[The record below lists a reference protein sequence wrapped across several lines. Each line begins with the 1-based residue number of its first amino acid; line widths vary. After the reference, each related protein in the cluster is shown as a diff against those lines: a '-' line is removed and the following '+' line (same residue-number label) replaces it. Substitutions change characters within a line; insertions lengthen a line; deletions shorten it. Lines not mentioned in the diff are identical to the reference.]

1 MLLQVSSSLS
11 SFQNTFGRCLTN
23 SLKDYVVRVRKLRR
37 WHLVDSL
44 TKAFIKGFMVMKLR
58 NIKSLLLMKTLI
70 KVIKTLRELSSKESL
85 EYFREGV
92 REAWKLSMIASS
104 WGHPEASSWRNN
116 RAYIM
121 CIGLTVKWVYQLLGI
136 GDVR

>member
-1 MLLQVSSSLS
+1 MLFKTSSSLL
-11 SFQNTFGRCLTN
+11 SFHNTLSQFLAS
-23 SLKDYVVRVRKLRR
+23 SLKNYVVRVKKLRR

-44 TKAFIKGFMVMKLR
+44 TKAFIKGFMVMKLK

-70 KVIKTLRELSSKESL
+70 KVVKMLKELSSKESL

-92 REAWKLSMIASS
+92 KEAWRLSMIASS
-104 WGHPEASSWRNN
+104 WGHPAASSWKNN

-121 CIGLTVKWVYQLLGI
+121 CIGLTVKWVYRLFGMWN
-136 GDVR
+136 GM